1 MCLYNIYRI
10 CDMLSA
16 RTFDVLYLIL
26 KSKQQYTKTVS
37 ETQLVYFKISTIYFF
52 FYIKTSWWW
61 VHMHLKFDV
70 WIQGERWCEVCSIYG
85 SGAHNVLVQVAQV
98 KVHSGIFWVVLHN
111 SCHTEFLSIVLY
123 WRWLI
128 CSLFLRCC
136 YVGAVFIFFGCWFK
150 IFFCQFLFLYKV
162 VID

>member
-1 MCLYNIYRI
+1 MWYVVSQKIRCVISYFEIKTKIYQNCFRNPTCILNII
-10 CDMLSA
+10 NIFL
-16 RTFDVLYLIL
+16 
-26 KSKQQYTKTVS
+26 
-37 ETQLVYFKISTIYFF
+37 
-52 FYIKTSWWW
+52 FYIKTSWCW
-61 VHMHLKFDV
+61 VHMHFKFDV
-70 WIQGERWCEVCSIYG
+70 WIQGARWCEVCSIYG
-85 SGAHNVLVQVAQV
+85 SGVHNVLVQGAQV

-136 YVGAVFIFFGCWFK
+136 YVGAVFIFFCCWFK
-150 IFFCQFLFLYKV
+150 FFCQFLFLYKV

>member
-16 RTFDVLYLIL
+16 RKFDVLYLIL
-26 KSKQQYTKTVS
+26 KSKQQYTKIVS

-111 SCHTEFLSIVLY
+111 SCHTGFLSIVLKMIDLFIVSEVLLCWCCFY
-123 WRWLI
+123 IFWLLI
-128 CSLFLRCC
+128 LN
-136 YVGAVFIFFGCWFK
+136 FFVN
-150 IFFCQFLFLYKV
+150 FFFYTKLL
-162 VID
+162 